1 MKLKKKTHVVI
12 LGAGIS
18 GLTVSYFLNQHKISN
33 TIIEKDK
40 VAGGLLKS
48 FKIKDFVFDNFIHI
62 SHAKNSVVKNF
73 FKKSSSYFKLKPKPN
88 NLYKDTWIDHSPQFH
103 LYPLKLGEKIKIIYS
118 FLTRKKNK
126 GYRIKNYE
134 NWLKGAYGDYFAKNF
149 PMKYTEKYWATK
161 SRNLSTSWIKFRMQ
175 EISFWDLLKG
185 SFVKIFRDTYYSS
198 DMKYPKSGGYESFL
212 KILKKNKNIIFN
224 SKLNFIDHTKKKIYL
239 GKKIIKYT
247 NLVSTIPLPE
257 FSNLSKEKNKK
268 LKFHANK
275 LRCTAGIIISIGLN
289 VDINTRTWFYIY
301 NKDFKASRI
310 YAPKKLSKNNCPKGK
325 SSLQAEI
332 FLDNKKKVDDKYLKF
347 VKNNTVDNLIKY
359 KIIKKENIEF
369 IDIKFKK
376 YANVIFDKNYDTS
389 RDFIINYFKKLN
401 VDFVGRFGSW
411 AYLWSDQCFMSG
423 KATAQKILRENF
435 NK

>member
-1 MKLKKKTHVVI
+1 MKLKKTHVVI

-18 GLTVSYFLNQHKISN
+18 GLTVSYFLNQHKINN

-40 VAGGLLKS
+40 VVGGLLRS

-62 SHAKNSVVKNF
+62 SHAKNSIVKNF

-88 NLYKDTWIDHSPQFH
+88 NLYKEIWIDHSPQFH
-103 LYPLKLGEKIKIIYS
+103 LYPLKFGEKIKIIYS

-126 GYRIKNYE
+126 RYRVKNYE
-134 NWLKGAYGDYFAKNF
+134 NWLRGAYGDYFAKNF

-212 KILKKNKNIIFN
+212 KILKKNKNVIFN
-224 SKLNFIDHTKKKIYL
+224 SKLNFIDHKKKKIYL
-239 GKKIIKYT
+239 GKKIIDYT

-257 FSNLSKEKNKK
+257 FSNLTKEKNKK

-332 FLDNKKKVDDKYLKF
+332 FLDNKKKINDKYLNF
-347 VKNNTVDNLIKY
+347 VKKNTVDNLIKY

-369 IDIKFKK
+369 IDIKYKK

-389 RDFIINYFKKLN
+389 RNFIINYFKKLN

-423 KATAQKILRENF
+423 KATAKKILRECL